1 MIELIGII
9 ACLIVCIVTPIQT
22 AKVRSGQVPAKF
34 KGTPAEYRAAYV
46 KQLSLLIW
54 VGLGFGCL
62 MLVLAVIPND
72 TPYEWVVKLISAGLW
87 FALGGICF
95 FSRSS
100 IETAAPVPTAQ

>member
-22 AKVRSGQVPAKF
+22 ARVRSGQVPAKF
-34 KGTPAEYRAAYV
+34 KGTPAEYRTAYL
-46 KQLSLLIW
+46 KQLNLLTW

-87 FALGGICF
+87 FALAGICF
-95 FSRSS
+95 FSKRSLA
-100 IETAAPVPTAQ
+100 TAAPVPTAP